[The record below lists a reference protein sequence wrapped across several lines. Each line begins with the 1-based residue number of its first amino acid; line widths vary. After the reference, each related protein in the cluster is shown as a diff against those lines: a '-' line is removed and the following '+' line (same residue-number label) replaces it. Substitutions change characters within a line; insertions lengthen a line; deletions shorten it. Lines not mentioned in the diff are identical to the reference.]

1 MITKKPREFI
11 LKLTE
16 VEAESIA
23 LQLKMNHNTSI
34 SLILYAKLLHFLT
47 KPTVFGHNGVLV
59 WKPLTTCCSD
69 VSSCVSPGLLAAA
82 AAACQR
88 LISCQDN

>member
-23 LQLKMNHNTSI
+23 LQLKMNHNTSL
-34 SLILYAKLLHFLT
+34 SLILYANLLHFLT
-47 KPTVFGHNGVLV
+47 KLCQTLKIFCL
-59 WKPLTTCCSD
+59 KPITTS
-69 VSSCVSPGLLAAA
+69 
-82 AAACQR
+82 
-88 LISCQDN
+88 

>member
-23 LQLKMNHNTSI
+23 LRLKMNHNTSL
-34 SLILYAKLLHFLT
+34 SLILYANPLHLLDKTVSDLNNFFLKT
-47 KPTVFGHNGVLV
+47 NHHVLAGFFTGNRV
-59 WKPLTTCCSD
+59 IKF
-69 VSSCVSPGLLAAA
+69 
-82 AAACQR
+82 
-88 LISCQDN
+88 

>member
-23 LQLKMNHNTSI
+23 LRIKMNHNASL
-34 SLILYAKLLHFLT
+34 SLILYANPLHLLDKTVSDFKNFLL
-47 KPTVFGHNGVLV
+47 KPI
-59 WKPLTTCCSD
+59 TT
-69 VSSCVSPGLLAAA
+69 P
-82 AAACQR
+82 
-88 LISCQDN
+88 